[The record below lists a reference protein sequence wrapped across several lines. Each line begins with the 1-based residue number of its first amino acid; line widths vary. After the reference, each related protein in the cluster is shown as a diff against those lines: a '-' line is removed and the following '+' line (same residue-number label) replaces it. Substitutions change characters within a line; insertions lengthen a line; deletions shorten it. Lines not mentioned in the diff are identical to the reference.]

1 MQPVQPLLQG
11 PAGDAPAAQIH
22 QHQVVVRAAGNQ
34 IKALRFHSLRQGGGV
49 FHGAPGIVGKLR
61 LHSLPETHGLA
72 GDDVEQRPPLH
83 PGKHGAVDLLCPFLP
98 GQDHAASGAPEGLVG
113 GGGHHIGIGHGVH
126 VLSARHQTG
135 NVGHVH
141 QQRSAVPVGD
151 VGKGFEIQ
159 GSGIGRSP
167 RHQHPGTIPAHD
179 VLHPVVV
186 NAPRFGLH
194 PVADGPVY
202 LSRLVHHRPV
212 GQVAAA
218 GEIHA
223 HQGVPRLQQGHKGR
237 QIGLGTGM
245 GLHIGVLRAEELFHP
260 VNGQPLDLVH
270 ILAPAVVPPAGVAL
284 GILVGQA
291 AAHGGHHRGGG
302 DVLRGDKLDIFLLAA
317 VLPLQPG
324 AHLPVLV
331 SQIVH
336 AFLQKI
342 FQAVFSI
349 FQMFC

>member
-1 MQPVQPLLQG
+1 M
-11 PAGDAPAAQIH
+11 
-22 QHQVVVRAAGNQ
+22 
-34 IKALRFHSLRQGGGV
+34 
-49 FHGAPGIVGKLR
+49 
-61 LHSLPETHGLA
+61 
-72 GDDVEQRPPLH
+72 
-83 PGKHGAVDLLCPFLP
+83 
-98 GQDHAASGAPEGLVG
+98 G

-302 DVLRGDKLDIFLLAA
+302 DVLRGDEFNILLLPGI
-317 VLPLQPG
+317 LPLQPH
-324 AHLPVLV
+324 AHLRVLFPQAGHILYQQFLHAILPRLWFQPSMWGLSSPMKNTATVPFPAWEPMMVPMSHWTIFPLRFGSFSSMASV
-331 SQIVH
+331 SSRASSGQLE
-336 AFLQKI
+336 LQ
-342 FQAVFSI
+342 
-349 FQMFC
+349 M